1 MEGNRLATNVY
12 FCTGR
17 CLLHVIFFFLEI
29 LAAPHAVAVD
39 PKMDLVLD

>member
-1 MEGNRLATNVY
+1 MYTFAPAGVFSTR
-12 FCTGR
+12 FFF
-17 CLLHVIFFFLEI
+17 FFFLEI